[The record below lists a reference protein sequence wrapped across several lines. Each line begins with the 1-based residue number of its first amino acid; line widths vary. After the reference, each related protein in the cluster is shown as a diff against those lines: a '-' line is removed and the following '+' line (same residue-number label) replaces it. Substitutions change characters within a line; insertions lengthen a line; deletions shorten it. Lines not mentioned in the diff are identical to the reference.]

1 MFFVVVVWLFGLLCI
16 SSLTHLVFNPTPK
29 SLGNHDIW
37 TGGSPSKGLSYDPLQ
52 YSLQYLGL
60 DTVAGLDSSTSTGS
74 WFNYQINPDDPPAAL
89 GTKYQSIEAT
99 SSITNSISWFM
110 FGNIGML
117 YFNGAYGSAELKP
130 YFEEACSYFGNE
142 VDEYVAPSSSLVTGM
157 EMQQSSPG
165 YHLMEDS

>member
-1 MFFVVVVWLFGLLCI
+1 
-16 SSLTHLVFNPTPK
+16 
-29 SLGNHDIW
+29 
-37 TGGSPSKGLSYDPLQ
+37 
-52 YSLQYLGL
+52 
-60 DTVAGLDSSTSTGS
+60 
-74 WFNYQINPDDPPAAL
+74 
-89 GTKYQSIEAT
+89 
-99 SSITNSISWFM
+99 M